1 MSPTDQHKGIIPWF
15 ANNPVAANLLLIL
28 MITLGVINMGSINK
42 EAFPSLSPNRVS
54 ISVSNDSGSAKENE
68 EGIAIPIE
76 QALQGT
82 SGIKNITTSSTA
94 SSTGVSIE
102 MVDGYD
108 IDVLK
113 EDVEDEVNQI
123 TSFPDDADPAVVSK
137 AVREEHSIWIQ
148 LYGDADRRTLQKLT
162 DELESDLLANEDISA
177 TSITGWLDP
186 TMMVEVDK
194 NKLEAYNLTLTD
206 IATAINAESST
217 AKVATLRN
225 EDIYLS
231 ISASE
236 QAYIKSQFLQI
247 PIKTNENGGKLLL
260 SDIANIR
267 DVFDEDEFVLSRFNR
282 QNSLAIQVLTKGT
295 SDISNSV
302 IAAKAVIQDWQ
313 DSGRLPPN
321 VSLDTWYDR
330 SESINQRLELMVENA
345 VTGVF
350 LVFVLLAV
358 FLNITVAFWVAM
370 GLPFIFFGTLFFMG
384 TESIGLTLNMFT
396 TFGFIMALG
405 IVVDDAVVVGE
416 SIYTVRSKEGDT
428 LGSTI
433 KGTMI
438 VAIPTL
444 FGVFTTV
451 AAFWALSNIE
461 GRLGQLYSQFAI
473 VVAICLVLSVIESKV
488 ILPAHLAHIN
498 TRKSTRTNPIA
509 KGWALIQRG
518 ADNGL
523 QWFSD
528 RIYKPSIDI
537 ALNHRY
543 AICIFFFAVFLLV
556 MSMPFTG
563 AIRISF
569 FPQIPG
575 DTVRGSLTMYN
586 DVSYGRTSQ
595 VLLTLEKAAY
605 HADIALRS
613 ETDERPSGPRP
624 NADGEQRDNA
634 NGDARSKA
642 ASDRSA
648 ADRPNRSENSD
659 RPKRPTTKPKGDVAI
674 QNIQVTSSD
683 EQSGNIRIELITD
696 RPYTSAQFAAKWQQ
710 LSGMPEGVKNLRIRS
725 ARETVD
731 ALRVELR
738 GNDSSVLNG
747 AMEELLKN
755 LETLPAVTGVEQN
768 TEPTESRMV
777 LKLTEQ
783 GRLLGLS
790 TSDLASQVSTNFDGQ
805 VVQEYQRD
813 NAEVEVR
820 LGYPNDQ
827 QESPSAVMNTK
838 ISLDD
843 GTRIPL
849 SSVAALFQEE
859 AETTIVRID
868 GKRSLYLSA
877 EVDKDEMSSTE
888 VVEYLE
894 KAVVPQMERQF
905 SGVSVYFSG
914 EAEQRAETQ
923 SSMSEMFLIA
933 LLIIYGLLAIPLKS
947 YSQPLIIMMAIPF
960 GIIGAL
966 LGHWMNDLTLGIFS
980 LNGILALSGVV
991 VNDSLLLVSRFN
1003 DLRHETDHVK
1013 KAISL
1018 ACRSRLR
1025 AVLLTS
1031 FTTFAGLIPIL
1042 WETSRQAQMLIPAA
1056 VSLAYGIMFA
1066 TVITLVLI
1074 PVLLMIKEDIHN
1086 LIAKLKNKPSHNQE
1100 VESSL

>member
-1 MSPTDQHKGIIPWF
+1 MSPIDQHKGIIPWF

-102 MVDGYD
+102 MIDGYD

-113 EDVEDEVNQI
+113 EDVEDEINQI

-162 DELESDLLANEDISA
+162 DELESDLLASEDISA

-194 NKLEAYNLTLTD
+194 NKLEAYGLTLTD

-473 VVAICLVLSVIESKV
+473 VVAICLVLSVIESKI

-518 ADNGL
+518 ADSGL

-543 AICIFFFAVFLLV
+543 AICIFFFAIFLLV

-586 DVSYGRTSQ
+586 DVSYGQTSR
-595 VLLTLEKAAY
+595 VLLTLEEAAY
-605 HADIALRS
+605 KADIALRS
-613 ETDERPSGPRP
+613 DTGERRRPRP
-624 NADGEQRDNA
+624 DAEGSENATKG
-634 NGDARSKA
+634 KA
-642 ASDRSA
+642 EAG
-648 ADRPNRSENSD
+648 DRPAMKKPPE
-659 RPKRPTTKPKGDVAI
+659 PKGDVAI

-696 RPYTSAQFAAKWQQ
+696 RPYTSAQFAAKWQE

-731 ALRVELR
+731 ALRIELR

-747 AMEELLKN
+747 AMEELLKQ

-790 TSDLASQVSTNFDGQ
+790 TSDLASQV
-805 VVQEYQRD
+805 
-813 NAEVEVR
+813 
-820 LGYPNDQ
+820 
-827 QESPSAVMNTK
+827 
-838 ISLDD
+838 
-843 GTRIPL
+843 
-849 SSVAALFQEE
+849 
-859 AETTIVRID
+859 
-868 GKRSLYLSA
+868 
-877 EVDKDEMSSTE
+877 
-888 VVEYLE
+888 
-894 KAVVPQMERQF
+894 
-905 SGVSVYFSG
+905 
-914 EAEQRAETQ
+914 
-923 SSMSEMFLIA
+923 
-933 LLIIYGLLAIPLKS
+933 
-947 YSQPLIIMMAIPF
+947 
-960 GIIGAL
+960 
-966 LGHWMNDLTLGIFS
+966 
-980 LNGILALSGVV
+980 
-991 VNDSLLLVSRFN
+991 
-1003 DLRHETDHVK
+1003 
-1013 KAISL
+1013 
-1018 ACRSRLR
+1018 
-1025 AVLLTS
+1025 
-1031 FTTFAGLIPIL
+1031 
-1042 WETSRQAQMLIPAA
+1042 
-1056 VSLAYGIMFA
+1056 
-1066 TVITLVLI
+1066 
-1074 PVLLMIKEDIHN
+1074 
-1086 LIAKLKNKPSHNQE
+1086 
-1100 VESSL
+1100 

>member
-1 MSPTDQHKGIIPWF
+1 MSPIDQHKGIIPWF

-82 SGIKNITTSSTA
+82 SGIKNITTSSTS

-102 MVDGYD
+102 MIDGYD

-113 EDVEDEVNQI
+113 EDVEDEINQI
-123 TSFPDDADPAVVSK
+123 TSFPDDADPVVVSK

-162 DELESDLLANEDISA
+162 DELESDLLASEDISA

-186 TMMVEVDK
+186 TMMVEVDR
-194 NKLEAYNLTLTD
+194 NKLEAYGLTLTD

-247 PIKTNENGGKLLL
+247 PVRTNENGGKLLL

-350 LVFVLLAV
+350 LVFVLLAI

-438 VAIPTL
+438 VAVPTL

-509 KGWALIQRG
+509 KGWALVQRG

-586 DVSYGRTSQ
+586 DVSYGQTSR
-595 VLLTLEKAAY
+595 VLLTLEEAAY
-605 HADIALRS
+605 KADIALRS
-613 ETDERPSGPRP
+613 DTGERRRPPRP
-624 NADGEQRDNA
+624 DAEGGDNTA
-634 NGDARSKA
+634 KPKA
-642 ASDRSA
+642 EAGN
-648 ADRPNRSENSD
+648 RPAMKKPPE
-659 RPKRPTTKPKGDVAI
+659 PKGDVAI

-683 EQSGNIRIELITD
+683 EQSGNIRIELVTD
-696 RPYTSAQFAAKWQQ
+696 RPYTSAQFAAKWQE

-731 ALRVELR
+731 ALRIELR

-747 AMEELLKN
+747 AMDELLKQ
-755 LETLPAVTGVEQN
+755 LETLPAVTGIEQN
-768 TEPTESRMV
+768 TELTESRMV
-777 LKLTEQ
+777 LRLTEQ

-838 ISLDD
+838 ITLDD

-849 SSVAALFQEE
+849 SSVATLFQEA

-1086 LIAKLKNKPSHNQE
+1086 LIAKIKKNPSDDSDISNQQATT
-1100 VESSL
+1100 L

>member
-1 MSPTDQHKGIIPWF
+1 MSSNDTTKGIIPWF

-28 MITLGVINMGSINK
+28 MITLGILNVGSINK
-42 EAFPSLSPNRVS
+42 EAFPSLSPNSVA
-54 ISVSNDSGSAKENE
+54 ISVVNNSGSAKENE

-94 SSTGVSIE
+94 KSTSVTIE
-102 MVDGYD
+102 MTDGYD
-108 IDVLK
+108 IDTLLY
-113 EDVEDEVNQI
+113 DVKDEVDQI
-123 TSFPDDADPAVVSK
+123 TSFPDDAEPAVVSK

-148 LYGDADRRTLQKLT
+148 LYGQADRRTLQTLT
-162 DELESDLLANEDISA
+162 DELESDLLAHEDISA

-186 TMMVEVDK
+186 MMKIDVDK
-194 NKLEAYNLTLTD
+194 NKLESYGLSLSD

-225 EDIYLS
+225 KDIYLS
-231 ISASE
+231 VSASE
-236 QAYIKSQFLQI
+236 QAYIKAQFSSI
-247 PIKTNENGGKLLL
+247 PIQTNSNGGKLLL
-260 SDIANIR
+260 SDIATIR
-267 DVFDEDEFVLSRFNR
+267 DTFDDDDFVLSRFNR
-282 QNSLAIQVLTKGT
+282 ENSLAIQVLTKGT

-302 IAAKAVIQDWQ
+302 IAAKSVLAEWQ
-313 DSGRLPPN
+313 ESGRLPPN
-321 VSLDTWYDR
+321 VTVGTWYDR

-428 LGSTI
+428 LASTI

-438 VAIPTL
+438 VAVPTL

-498 TRKSTRTNPIA
+498 TRKSVRTNLIA
-509 KGWALIQRG
+509 RGWAAIQHG
-518 ADNGL
+518 ADSGL
-523 QWFSD
+523 NWFSE
-528 RIYKPSIDI
+528 RLYRPAIEA
-537 ALNHRY
+537 ALNYRY
-543 AICIFFFAVFLLV
+543 AILVLFFAIFILV

-563 AIRISF
+563 AIRTSF

-575 DTVRGSLTMYN
+575 DTVRGSLTMQN
-586 DVSYGRTSQ
+586 DVSYGQTNT
-595 VLLTLEKAAY
+595 VLLALEAAAY
-605 HADIALRS
+605 QADIDLRS
-613 ETDERPSGPRP
+613 GSGERSGPPRP
-624 NADGEQRDNA
+624 DGAPKPSA
-634 NGDARSKA
+634 N
-642 ASDRSA
+642 
-648 ADRPNRSENSD
+648 SE
-659 RPKRPTTKPKGDVAI
+659 RKGPPAHREPKGEVAI
-674 QNIQVTSSD
+674 QNIQVTASND
-683 EQSGNIRIELITD
+683 QSGNIRIELITD
-696 RPYTSAQFAAKWQQ
+696 RPYTAAEFASKWQQ
-710 LSGMPEGVKNLRIRS
+710 LSGTPEGVKNLRIRS

-731 ALRVELR
+731 ALKIELR
-738 GNDSSVLNG
+738 GNDSSVLEG
-747 AMEELLKN
+747 AMSELLKQ
-755 LETLPAVTGVEQN
+755 LETLPAVTGIEQN
-768 TEPTESRMV
+768 DTPTESRLV
-777 LKLTEQ
+777 LRVSDQ

-790 TSDLASQVSTNFDGQ
+790 TSDLATQISNNFDGDE
-805 VVQEYQRD
+805 VQSYQRD
-813 NAEVEVR
+813 NNEVEVR
-820 LGYPNDQ
+820 LGYPIDQ
-827 QESPSAVMNTK
+827 QESPAAVMNTK
-838 ISLDD
+838 IILED

-849 SSVAALFQEE
+849 SAVATLAQEN

-868 GKRSLYLSA
+868 GKRSLYMSS
-877 EVDKDEMSSTE
+877 EVDKDVMSSTE
-888 VVEYLE
+888 IVAYLE
-894 KAVVPQMERQF
+894 KAVVPNLTRQF

-947 YSQPLIIMMAIPF
+947 YIQPVIIMMAIPF

-966 LGHWMNDLTLGIFS
+966 LGHWMNELTLGIFS

-1003 DLRHETDHVK
+1003 DLRKRSEGVRD
-1013 KAISL
+1013 AISH

-1074 PVLLMIKEDIHN
+1074 PVLLMIKEDAEQ
-1086 LIAKLKNKPSHNQE
+1086 LLKRFQQPKVATE
-1100 VESSL
+1100 RV

>member
-1 MSPTDQHKGIIPWF
+1 MSPIDNQYKGIIPWF

-28 MITLGVINMGSINK
+28 IITLGVMNMGSINK
-42 EAFPSLSPNRVS
+42 EAFPSLSPNRVA

-94 SSTGVSIE
+94 KSTSVSIE
-102 MVDGYD
+102 MLDGYD
-108 IDVLK
+108 IDTLK
-113 EDVEDEVNQI
+113 DDVEDEINQI

-148 LYGDADRRTLQKLT
+148 LSGQADRRTLQKLT
-162 DELESDLLANEDISA
+162 LELESDLLASEDISA
-177 TSITGWLDP
+177 TSIEGWLDP

-194 NKLEAYNLTLTD
+194 NKLESYGLTLTD

-225 EDIYLS
+225 ENIYLS

-247 PIKTNENGGKLLL
+247 PIQTNTNGGKLLL
-260 SDIANIR
+260 SDIAKIR

-282 QNSLAIQVLTKGT
+282 QNSIAIQVLTKGS

-321 VSLDTWYDR
+321 VTLGTWYDR
-330 SESINQRLELMVENA
+330 SESINQRLELMIENA
-345 VTGVF
+345 ITGVL
-350 LVFVLLAV
+350 LVFILLAI

-384 TESIGLTLNMFT
+384 TENVGLTLNMFT

-416 SIYTVRSKEGDT
+416 SVYTVRSKEGDT

-473 VVAICLVLSVIESKV
+473 VVAICLILSVIESKI

-498 TRKSTRTNPIA
+498 TQKSTSTNPIA
-509 KGWALIQRG
+509 KVWAMIQRG

-528 RIYKPSIDI
+528 RIYKPSIDV

-543 AICIFFFAVFLLV
+543 AVCLFFIAVFLLV

-575 DTVRGSLTMYN
+575 DTVRGSLTMNN
-586 DVSYGRTSQ
+586 DVSYGQTSR
-595 VLLTLEKAAY
+595 VLLTLENAAY
-605 HADIALRS
+605 QADIALRS
-613 ETDERPSGPRP
+613 DTGERRLSSK
-624 NADGEQRDNA
+624 RD
-634 NGDARSKA
+634 
-642 ASDRSA
+642 
-648 ADRPNRSENSD
+648 ENSSAK
-659 RPKRPTTKPKGDVAI
+659 PPAELTSTKKAPQPKGEIAI
-674 QNIQVTSSD
+674 KNLQVTSSD
-683 EQSGNIRIELITD
+683 DQSGNIRIELITD
-696 RPYTSAQFAAKWQQ
+696 RPYTSAQFATKWQQ

-725 ARETVD
+725 ARESVD
-731 ALRVELR
+731 ALRIELR
-738 GNDSSVLNG
+738 GNDASVLNG
-747 AMEELLKN
+747 AMLELLKQ
-755 LETLPAVTGVEQN
+755 LETLPAVTGIEQN
-768 TEPTESRMV
+768 TDPTESRLI
-777 LKLTEQ
+777 LKLNEQ

-820 LGYPNDQ
+820 LGFPNDQ

-838 ISLDD
+838 ISLED

-849 SSVAALFQEE
+849 SSVATLSQEE

-868 GKRSLYLSA
+868 AKRSLYLSA

-888 VVEYLE
+888 IVEYLE
-894 KAVVPQMERQF
+894 KAVVPQMKRQF
-905 SGVSVYFSG
+905 SGVSVFFSG

-933 LLIIYGLLAIPLKS
+933 LLVIYGLLAIPLKS

-966 LGHWMNDLTLGIFS
+966 LGHWMNNLTLGIFS

-1003 DLRHETDHVK
+1003 DLRHETSHVK
-1013 KAISL
+1013 KAISI

-1056 VSLAYGIMFA
+1056 VSLAYGILFA
-1066 TVITLVLI
+1066 TVITLILI
-1074 PVLLMIKEDIHN
+1074 PILLMIKEDIHE
-1086 LIAKLKNKPSHNQE
+1086 LIARLKKQSPLVSELSKDSH
-1100 VESSL
+1100 

>member
-1 MSPTDQHKGIIPWF
+1 MSPIDNQYKGIIPWF

-28 MITLGVINMGSINK
+28 MITLGVMNMGSINK
-42 EAFPSLSPNRVS
+42 EAFPSLSPNRVAIS
-54 ISVSNDSGSAKENE
+54 ISNDSGSAKENE

-94 SSTGVSIE
+94 SSTQVSIE
-102 MVDGYD
+102 MLDGYN
-108 IDVLK
+108 IDTLMD
-113 EDVEDEVNQI
+113 DVKDDVDQI
-123 TSFPDDADPAVVSK
+123 TSFPDNADPAVVSK
-137 AVREEHSIWIQ
+137 ATREEHSIWIQ
-148 LYGDADRRTLQKLT
+148 LYGQADRRTLQKLT
-162 DELESDLLANEDISA
+162 DELESDLLASEDISA
-177 TSITGWLDP
+177 TSISGWLDP
-186 TMMVEVDK
+186 TMMVEIDK
-194 NKLEAYNLTLTD
+194 NKLESYELTLTD

-225 EDIYLS
+225 EDIYLT

-247 PIKTNENGGKLLL
+247 PIKTTANGGKLLL
-260 SDIANIR
+260 SDIATIR

-282 QNSLAIQVLTKGT
+282 QNSLAIQVLTTGS

-302 IAAKAVIQDWQ
+302 VAAKAVIQDWQ
-313 DSGRLPPN
+313 DSGRMPPN
-321 VSLDTWYDR
+321 VTLGTWYDR
-330 SESINQRLELMVENA
+330 SESINQRLELMIENA
-345 VTGVF
+345 ITGVL
-350 LVFVLLAV
+350 LVFILLAI

-384 TESIGLTLNMFT
+384 TENVGLTLNMFT

-416 SIYTVRSKEGDT
+416 SVYTVRSKEGDT

-473 VVAICLVLSVIESKV
+473 VVAICLILSVIESKI

-498 TRKSTRTNPIA
+498 TRKSTNTNPIA
-509 KGWALIQRG
+509 KVWAMIQRG

-528 RIYKPSIDI
+528 RIYKPSIDV

-543 AICIFFFAVFLLV
+543 AVCLFFIAVFLLV

-575 DTVRGSLTMYN
+575 DTVRGSLTMNN
-586 DVSYGRTSQ
+586 DVSYGQTSR
-595 VLLTLEKAAY
+595 VLLTLEDAAY
-605 HADIALRS
+605 QADIALRS
-613 ETDERPSGPRP
+613 DTAEHR
-624 NADGEQRDNA
+624 
-634 NGDARSKA
+634 RSK
-642 ASDRSA
+642 SNSDEPSPEKTIEDRSTVKKA
-648 ADRPNRSENSD
+648 PQ
-659 RPKRPTTKPKGDVAI
+659 PKGEIAI
-674 QNIQVTSSD
+674 KNLQVTAKD
-683 EQSGNIRIELITD
+683 DQSGNIRIELITD
-696 RPYTSAQFAAKWQQ
+696 RPYTSAQFATKWQQ

-725 ARETVD
+725 ARESVD
-731 ALRVELR
+731 ALRIELR
-738 GNDSSVLNG
+738 GNDASVLNG
-747 AMEELLKN
+747 AMLELLKQ
-755 LETLPAVTGVEQN
+755 LETLPAVTGIEQN
-768 TEPTESRMV
+768 TDPTESRLV
-777 LKLTEQ
+777 LKLNEQ

-838 ISLDD
+838 ISLED

-849 SSVAALFQEE
+849 SSVATLSQEE

-894 KAVVPQMERQF
+894 KAVVPQIKRQF
-905 SGVSVYFSG
+905 SGVSVHFSG

-947 YSQPLIIMMAIPF
+947 YSQPIIIMMAIPF

-966 LGHWMNDLTLGIFS
+966 LGHWMNNLTLGILS

-1003 DLRHETDHVK
+1003 DLRHETSHVK
-1013 KAISL
+1013 KAISI

-1056 VSLAYGIMFA
+1056 VSLAYGILFA
-1066 TVITLVLI
+1066 TVITLILV
-1074 PVLLMIKEDIHN
+1074 PVLLMIKEDIHE
-1086 LIAKLKNKPSHNQE
+1086 LVARLKKPTSTASEPLQGSN
-1100 VESSL
+1100 

>member
-1 MSPTDQHKGIIPWF
+1 M
-15 ANNPVAANLLLIL
+15 LIL

-102 MVDGYD
+102 MIDGYD

-113 EDVEDEVNQI
+113 EDVEDEINQI

-162 DELESDLLANEDISA
+162 DELESDLLASEDISA

-194 NKLEAYNLTLTD
+194 NKLEAYGLTLTD

-416 SIYTVRSKEGDT
+416 SIYTVRFKEGDT

-473 VVAICLVLSVIESKV
+473 VVAICLVLSVIESKI

-518 ADNGL
+518 ADSGL

-543 AICIFFFAVFLLV
+543 AICIFFFAIFLLV

-586 DVSYGRTSQ
+586 DVSYGQTSR
-595 VLLTLEKAAY
+595 VLLTLEEAAY
-605 HADIALRS
+605 KADIALRS
-613 ETDERPSGPRP
+613 DTGERRRPRP
-624 NADGEQRDNA
+624 DAEGSENATKGKTEA
-634 NGDARSKA
+634 G
-642 ASDRSA
+642 
-648 ADRPNRSENSD
+648 DRPAMKKPPE
-659 RPKRPTTKPKGDVAI
+659 PKGDVAI

-696 RPYTSAQFAAKWQQ
+696 RPYTSAQFAAKWQE

-731 ALRVELR
+731 ALRIELR

-747 AMEELLKN
+747 AMEELLKQ

-820 LGYPNDQ
+820 LGYPKDQ

-966 LGHWMNDLTLGIFS
+966 LGHWMNNLTLGIFS

-1086 LIAKLKNKPSHNQE
+1086 LIAKIKERL
-1100 VESSL
+1100 

>member
-1 MSPTDQHKGIIPWF
+1 MSLRDSSMKGIIPWF

-28 MITLGVINMGSINK
+28 MITLGIINVGSINK

-54 ISVSNDSGSAKENE
+54 ISVVNDSGSAKENE

-94 SSTGVSIE
+94 KSTSVSIE
-102 MVDGYD
+102 MIDGYD
-108 IDVLK
+108 IDTLLY
-113 EDVEDEVNQI
+113 DVKDEVEQI
-123 TSFPDDADPAVVSK
+123 NDFPDDAESAVVSK
-137 AVREEHSIWIQ
+137 SVREEHSIWIQ
-148 LYGDADRRTLQKLT
+148 LYGEADRRTLQTLT
-162 DELESDLLANEDISA
+162 DELESDLLAHEDISA

-186 TMMVEVDK
+186 MMKIEVDK
-194 NKLEAYNLTLTD
+194 NKLKAYGLSLTD
-206 IATAINAESST
+206 LATAINAESST

-225 EDIYLS
+225 KDLYLS

-236 QAYIKSQFLQI
+236 QAYIKSQFSQI
-247 PIKTNENGGKLLL
+247 PIQTNSKGGKIIL
-260 SDIANIR
+260 SDVAVIR
-267 DVFDEDEFVLSRFNR
+267 DTFDDDDFVLSRFNR
-282 QNSLAIQVLTKGT
+282 ENSLAIQVLTKGT

-302 IAAKAVIQDWQ
+302 IAAKSVLAEWQ
-313 DSGRLPPN
+313 ESGRLPPN
-321 VSLDTWYDR
+321 VTVGTWYDR

-345 VTGVF
+345 ATGVF

-384 TESIGLTLNMFT
+384 TESVGLTLNLFT

-428 LGSTI
+428 LASTV
-433 KGTMI
+433 KGTMV
-438 VAIPTL
+438 VAVPTL

-473 VVAICLVLSVIESKV
+473 VVAICLILSIVESKL
-488 ILPAHLAHIN
+488 ILPAHLAHVS
-498 TRKSTRTNPIA
+498 TRKSVRTNPIA
-509 KGWALIQRG
+509 RGWGAIQRG
-518 ADNGL
+518 ADRGLNG
-523 QWFSD
+523 FSE
-528 RIYKPSIDI
+528 RLYRPTIEA
-537 ALNHRY
+537 ALNYRY
-543 AICIFFFAVFLLV
+543 AILVFFMAIFILV

-563 AIRISF
+563 AIRVSF

-575 DTVRGSLTMYN
+575 DTVRGSVTMYN
-586 DVSYGRTSQ
+586 DVSYGQTHT
-595 VLLTLEKAAY
+595 VLLALEEAAY
-605 HADIALRS
+605 QADIALRS
-613 ETDERPSGPRP
+613 EDPTDAERRRPAKPDRATDQPERPRKPRP
-624 NADGEQRDNA
+624 KAEPIGE
-634 NGDARSKA
+634 
-642 ASDRSA
+642 
-648 ADRPNRSENSD
+648 
-659 RPKRPTTKPKGDVAI
+659 VAI
-674 QNIQVTSSD
+674 QNIQVTANND
-683 EQSGNIRIELITD
+683 QSGNIRIELVTD
-696 RPYTSAQFAAKWQQ
+696 RPYTSAQFASKWQQ
-710 LSGMPEGVKNLRIRS
+710 IAGTPEGVKNLRIRS

-731 ALRVELR
+731 ALKIELR
-738 GNDSSVLNG
+738 GNDTSVLEG
-747 AMEELLKN
+747 AMDALLLQ
-755 LETLPAVTGVEQN
+755 LETLPAVTGIELN
-768 TEPTESRMV
+768 DTPTESRLV
-777 LKLTEQ
+777 LKVSDQ

-790 TSDLASQVSTNFDGQ
+790 TRDLASQISNNFDGDD
-805 VVQEYQRD
+805 VQSYQRD
-813 NAEVEVR
+813 NNEVEVR
-820 LGYPNDQ
+820 LGYPVDQ
-827 QESPSAVMNTK
+827 QESPSAVMSTK
-838 ISLDD
+838 IILED

-849 SSVAALFQEE
+849 SAVATLTQQD

-868 GKRSLYLSA
+868 GKRSLYMSS
-877 EVDKDEMSSTE
+877 EVDKDVMSSTE
-888 VVEYLE
+888 IVAYLE
-894 KAVVPQMERQF
+894 KAVVPNLTRQF

-933 LLIIYGLLAIPLKS
+933 MLIIYALLAIPLKS
-947 YSQPLIIMMAIPF
+947 YIQPFIIMMAIPF

-1003 DLRHETDHVK
+1003 DLRKRSEGVRE
-1013 KAISL
+1013 AISH

-1066 TVITLVLI
+1066 TVITLILI
-1074 PVLLMIKEDIHN
+1074 PVLLMIKEDIEQ
-1086 LIAKLKNKPSHNQE
+1086 LFKRLKQPKTATQE
-1100 VESSL
+1100 A

>member
-1 MSPTDQHKGIIPWF
+1 MSPTDNQHKGIIPWF

-28 MITLGVINMGSINK
+28 MITLGVMNMGSINK
-42 EAFPSLSPNRVS
+42 EAFPSLSPNRVA

-94 SSTGVSIE
+94 SATSVSIE
-102 MVDGYD
+102 MTDGYD
-108 IDVLK
+108 IDTLMD
-113 EDVEDEVNQI
+113 DVKDEIDQI

-137 AVREEHSIWIQ
+137 ATREEHSIWIQ
-148 LYGDADRRTLQKLT
+148 LYGQADRRTLQKLT
-162 DELESDLLANEDISA
+162 DELESDLLAKEDISA
-177 TSITGWLDP
+177 TSISGWLDP

-194 NKLEAYNLTLTD
+194 SKLESYGLTLSD

-225 EDIYLS
+225 EDIYLT

-236 QAYIKSQFLQI
+236 QAYVKSQFLQI
-247 PIKTNENGGKLLL
+247 PIQTTTNGGKLLL
-260 SDIANIR
+260 SDIATIR

-282 QNSLAIQVLTKGT
+282 QNSLAIQVLTTGN

-302 IAAKAVIQDWQ
+302 VAAKAVIQDWQ

-321 VSLDTWYDR
+321 VTLGTWYDR
-330 SESINQRLELMVENA
+330 SESINQRLELMVKNA
-345 VTGVF
+345 ITGVF
-350 LVFVLLAV
+350 LVFVLLAI

-384 TESIGLTLNMFT
+384 TDSVGLTLNMFT

-428 LGSTI
+428 LGSTV

-473 VVAICLVLSVIESKV
+473 VVAICLILSVIESKI

-498 TRKSTRTNPIA
+498 TRKSTSTNPIA
-509 KGWALIQRG
+509 RLWAMIQRG

-528 RIYKPSIDI
+528 RIYKPSIKI

-543 AICIFFFAVFLLV
+543 AICLFFVAIFLLV

-575 DTVRGSLTMYN
+575 DTVRGSLTMNN
-586 DVSYGRTSQ
+586 DVSYGQTNR
-595 VLLTLEKAAY
+595 VLLTLEEAAY
-605 HADIALRS
+605 QADIALRS
-613 ETDERPSGPRP
+613 DSG
-624 NADGEQRDNA
+624 
-634 NGDARSKA
+634 
-642 ASDRSA
+642 ASDRRRPPQTDDAESA
-648 ADRPNRSENSD
+648 PNANRI
-659 RPKRPTTKPKGDVAI
+659 KPTEQTTNKNDAKKASQPKGEVAI
-674 QNIQVTSSD
+674 QNIQVTASD
-683 EQSGNIRIELITD
+683 DQSGNIRIELITD
-696 RPYTSAQFAAKWQQ
+696 RPYTSAQFATKWQQ

-725 ARETVD
+725 ARESVD
-731 ALRVELR
+731 ALRIELR
-738 GNDSSVLNG
+738 GNDASVLNG
-747 AMEELLKN
+747 AMIELLKQ
-755 LETLPAVTGVEQN
+755 LETLPAVTGIEQN
-768 TEPTESRMV
+768 TDPTESRLI
-777 LKLTEQ
+777 LKLNEQ

-790 TSDLASQVSTNFDGQ
+790 TSDLASQVSVNFDGQ
-805 VVQEYQRD
+805 VVQKYQRD

-838 ISLDD
+838 VTLED

-849 SSVAALFQEE
+849 SSVATLSQEE

-894 KAVVPQMERQF
+894 KAVVPQMKRQF
-905 SGVSVYFSG
+905 SGVSVFFSG

-933 LLIIYGLLAIPLKS
+933 LLVIYGLLAIPLKS
-947 YSQPLIIMMAIPF
+947 YSQPIIIMMAIPF

-1003 DLRHETDHVK
+1003 DLRNETMHVK

-1066 TVITLVLI
+1066 TVITLILI
-1074 PVLLMIKEDIHN
+1074 PVLLMIKEDIHA
-1086 LIAKLKNKPSHNQE
+1086 LIQRVKTKPKDPAE
-1100 VESSL
+1100 ITLDLT

>member
-1 MSPTDQHKGIIPWF
+1 MSPIDQHKGIIPWF

-42 EAFPSLSPNRVS
+42 EAFPSLSPNKVS

-94 SSTGVSIE
+94 SSTSVSIE
-102 MVDGYD
+102 MLDGYD
-108 IDVLK
+108 IDTLK
-113 EDVEDEVNQI
+113 DDVEDEINQI
-123 TSFPDDADPAVVSK
+123 TSFPDDADPAVISK

-148 LYGDADRRTLQKLT
+148 LSGQADRRTLQKLI
-162 DELESDLLANEDISA
+162 DELESDLLVNEDISA

-194 NKLEAYNLTLTD
+194 NKLESYGLTLTD

-217 AKVATLRN
+217 AQVATLRN
-225 EDIYLS
+225 ENIYLS

-247 PIKTNENGGKLLL
+247 PIQTNAYGGKLLL

-267 DVFDEDEFVLSRFNR
+267 DTFDEDEFVLSRFNR
-282 QNSLAIQVLTKGT
+282 QNSLAIQVLTKGS

-302 IAAKAVIQDWQ
+302 IAAKSVIQDWQ

-321 VSLDTWYDR
+321 VTLSTWYDR
-330 SESINQRLELMVENA
+330 SESINERLELMVENA

-350 LVFVLLAV
+350 FVFVLLAI

-384 TESIGLTLNMFT
+384 TDSVGLTLNMFT

-416 SIYTVRSKEGDT
+416 SVYTVRSKEGDT
-428 LGSTI
+428 IGSTI

-473 VVAICLVLSVIESKV
+473 VVAICLILSVIESKI

-498 TRKSTRTNPIA
+498 TQKSTSSNPIA
-509 KGWALIQRG
+509 KGWSLIQRG

-528 RIYKPSIDI
+528 RIYKPSIDV

-543 AICIFFFAVFLLV
+543 AVCLFFIAIFLLV

-575 DTVRGSLTMYN
+575 DTVRGSLTMNN
-586 DVSYGRTSQ
+586 DVSYGQTSH
-595 VLLTLEKAAY
+595 VLLTLEAAAY
-605 HADIALRS
+605 QADIALRS
-613 ETDERPSGPRP
+613 DTGERRSPSNKP
-624 NADGEQRDNA
+624 N
-634 NGDARSKA
+634 
-642 ASDRSA
+642 SD
-648 ADRPNRSENSD
+648 ENSSAK
-659 RPKRPTTKPKGDVAI
+659 PPTKPIPMKKMSPPKGDVAI
-674 QNIQVTSSD
+674 KNLQVTSSD
-683 EQSGNIRIELITD
+683 DQSGNIRIELITD
-696 RPYTSAQFAAKWQQ
+696 RPYTSAQFATKWQQ

-725 ARETVD
+725 ARESVD
-731 ALRVELR
+731 ALRIELR
-738 GNDSSVLNG
+738 GNDASVLNG
-747 AMEELLKN
+747 AMLELLKQ
-755 LETLPAVTGVEQN
+755 LETLPAVTGIEQN
-768 TEPTESRMV
+768 TDPTESRLV
-777 LKLTEQ
+777 LKLNEQ

-827 QESPSAVMNTK
+827 QESPAAVMNTK
-838 ISLDD
+838 VSLAD

-849 SSVAALFQEE
+849 SSVATLSQEE

-894 KAVVPQMERQF
+894 KAVVPQMKRQF

-933 LLIIYGLLAIPLKS
+933 LLVIYGLLAIPLKS

-966 LGHWMNDLTLGIFS
+966 LGHWMNNLTLGIFS

-1003 DLRHETDHVK
+1003 DLRHETSHVR
-1013 KAISL
+1013 KAISI

-1066 TVITLVLI
+1066 TVITLILI
-1074 PVLLMIKEDIHN
+1074 PVLLMIKEDIHE
-1086 LIAKLKNKPSHNQE
+1086 LIARLKKQTPLVSEPSADNN
-1100 VESSL
+1100 

>member
-1 MSPTDQHKGIIPWF
+1 MSPIDNQYKGIIPWF

-28 MITLGVINMGSINK
+28 IITLGVMNMGSINK
-42 EAFPSLSPNRVS
+42 EAFPSLSPNRVA

-94 SSTGVSIE
+94 KSTSVSIE
-102 MVDGYD
+102 MLDGYD
-108 IDVLK
+108 IDTLK
-113 EDVEDEVNQI
+113 DDVEDEINQI

-148 LYGDADRRTLQKLT
+148 LSGQADRRTLQKLT
-162 DELESDLLANEDISA
+162 LELESDLLASEDISA
-177 TSITGWLDP
+177 TSIEGWLDP

-194 NKLEAYNLTLTD
+194 NKLESYDLTLTD

-225 EDIYLS
+225 ENIYLS

-247 PIKTNENGGKLLL
+247 PIQTNTNGGKLLL
-260 SDIANIR
+260 SDIAKIR

-282 QNSLAIQVLTKGT
+282 QNSIAIQVLTKGS

-321 VSLDTWYDR
+321 VTLGTWYDR
-330 SESINQRLELMVENA
+330 SESINQRLELMIENA
-345 VTGVF
+345 ITGVL
-350 LVFVLLAV
+350 LVFILLAI

-384 TESIGLTLNMFT
+384 TENVGLTLNMFT

-416 SIYTVRSKEGDT
+416 SVYTVRSQEGDT

-473 VVAICLVLSVIESKV
+473 VVAICLILSVIESKI

-498 TRKSTRTNPIA
+498 TQKSTSTNPIA
-509 KGWALIQRG
+509 KVWAMIQRG

-528 RIYKPSIDI
+528 RIYKPSIDV

-543 AICIFFFAVFLLV
+543 AVCLFFIAVFLLV

-575 DTVRGSLTMYN
+575 DTVRGSLTMNN
-586 DVSYGRTSQ
+586 DVSYGQTSR
-595 VLLTLEKAAY
+595 VLLTLENAAY
-605 HADIALRS
+605 QADIALRS
-613 ETDERPSGPRP
+613 DTGERRLSSK
-624 NADGEQRDNA
+624 RD
-634 NGDARSKA
+634 
-642 ASDRSA
+642 
-648 ADRPNRSENSD
+648 ENSSAK
-659 RPKRPTTKPKGDVAI
+659 PPAEPTSTKKAPQPKGEIAI
-674 QNIQVTSSD
+674 KNLQVTSSD
-683 EQSGNIRIELITD
+683 DQSGNIRIELITD
-696 RPYTSAQFAAKWQQ
+696 RPYTSAQFATKWQQ

-725 ARETVD
+725 ARESVD
-731 ALRVELR
+731 ALRIELR
-738 GNDSSVLNG
+738 GNDASVLNG
-747 AMEELLKN
+747 AMLELLKQ
-755 LETLPAVTGVEQN
+755 LETLPAVTGIEQN
-768 TEPTESRMV
+768 TDPTESRLI
-777 LKLTEQ
+777 LKLNEQ

-790 TSDLASQVSTNFDGQ
+790 TNDLASQVSTNFDGQ

-820 LGYPNDQ
+820 LGFPNDQ

-838 ISLDD
+838 ISLED

-849 SSVAALFQEE
+849 SSVATLSQEE

-868 GKRSLYLSA
+868 AKRSLYLSA

-888 VVEYLE
+888 IVEYLE
-894 KAVVPQMERQF
+894 KAVVPQMKRQF
-905 SGVSVYFSG
+905 SGVSVFFSG

-933 LLIIYGLLAIPLKS
+933 LLVIYGLLAIPLKS

-966 LGHWMNDLTLGIFS
+966 LGHWMNNLTLGIFS

-1003 DLRHETDHVK
+1003 DLRHETSHVK
-1013 KAISL
+1013 KAISI

-1056 VSLAYGIMFA
+1056 VSLAYGILFA
-1066 TVITLVLI
+1066 TVITLILI
-1074 PVLLMIKEDIHN
+1074 PILLMIKEDIHE
-1086 LIAKLKNKPSHNQE
+1086 LIARLKKQSPLVSELSKDSH
-1100 VESSL
+1100 

>member
-1 MSPTDQHKGIIPWF
+1 MSPIDNQYKGIIPWF

-28 MITLGVINMGSINK
+28 IITLGVMNMGSINK
-42 EAFPSLSPNRVS
+42 EAFPSLSPNRVA

-94 SSTGVSIE
+94 KSTSVSIE
-102 MVDGYD
+102 MLDGYD
-108 IDVLK
+108 IDTLK
-113 EDVEDEVNQI
+113 DDVEDEINQI

-148 LYGDADRRTLQKLT
+148 LSGQADRRTLQKLT
-162 DELESDLLANEDISA
+162 LELESDLLASEDISA
-177 TSITGWLDP
+177 TSIEGWLDP

-194 NKLEAYNLTLTD
+194 NKLESYGLTLTD

-225 EDIYLS
+225 ENIYLS

-247 PIKTNENGGKLLL
+247 PIQTNTNGGKLLL
-260 SDIANIR
+260 SDIAKIR

-282 QNSLAIQVLTKGT
+282 QNSIAIQVLTKGS

-321 VSLDTWYDR
+321 VTLGTWYDR
-330 SESINQRLELMVENA
+330 SESINQRLELMIENA
-345 VTGVF
+345 ITGVL
-350 LVFVLLAV
+350 LVFILLAI

-384 TESIGLTLNMFT
+384 TENVGLTLNMFT

-416 SIYTVRSKEGDT
+416 SVYTVRSKEGDT

-473 VVAICLVLSVIESKV
+473 VVAICLILSVIESKI

-498 TRKSTRTNPIA
+498 TQKSTSTNPIA
-509 KGWALIQRG
+509 KVWAMIQRG

-528 RIYKPSIDI
+528 RIYKPSIDV

-543 AICIFFFAVFLLV
+543 AVCLFFIAVFLLV

-575 DTVRGSLTMYN
+575 DTVRGSLTMNN
-586 DVSYGRTSQ
+586 DVSYGQTSR
-595 VLLTLEKAAY
+595 VLLTLENAAY
-605 HADIALRS
+605 QADIALRS
-613 ETDERPSGPRP
+613 DTGERRLSSK
-624 NADGEQRDNA
+624 RD
-634 NGDARSKA
+634 
-642 ASDRSA
+642 
-648 ADRPNRSENSD
+648 ENSSAK
-659 RPKRPTTKPKGDVAI
+659 PPAEPTSTKKAPQPKGEIAI
-674 QNIQVTSSD
+674 KNLQVTSSD
-683 EQSGNIRIELITD
+683 DQSGNIRIELITD
-696 RPYTSAQFAAKWQQ
+696 RPYTSAQFATKWQQ

-725 ARETVD
+725 ARESVD
-731 ALRVELR
+731 ALRIELR
-738 GNDSSVLNG
+738 GNDASVLNG
-747 AMEELLKN
+747 AMLELLKQ
-755 LETLPAVTGVEQN
+755 LETLPAVTGIEQN
-768 TEPTESRMV
+768 TDPTESRLI
-777 LKLTEQ
+777 LKLNEQ

-838 ISLDD
+838 ISLED

-849 SSVAALFQEE
+849 SSVATLSQEE

-868 GKRSLYLSA
+868 AKRSLYLSA

-888 VVEYLE
+888 IVEYLE
-894 KAVVPQMERQF
+894 KAVVPQMKRQF
-905 SGVSVYFSG
+905 SGVSVFFSG

-933 LLIIYGLLAIPLKS
+933 LLVIYGLLAIPLKS

-966 LGHWMNDLTLGIFS
+966 LGHWMNNLTLGIFS

-1003 DLRHETDHVK
+1003 DLRHETSHVK
-1013 KAISL
+1013 KAISI

-1056 VSLAYGIMFA
+1056 VSLAYGILFA
-1066 TVITLVLI
+1066 TVITLILI
-1074 PVLLMIKEDIHN
+1074 PVLLMIKEDIH
-1086 LIAKLKNKPSHNQE
+1086 LFIDRIKNTTSE
-1100 VESSL
+1100 VLEPISENK

>member
-1 MSPTDQHKGIIPWF
+1 MSPIDQHKGIIPWF

-42 EAFPSLSPNRVS
+42 EAFPSLSPNRVA

-94 SSTGVSIE
+94 SSTSVSIE
-102 MVDGYD
+102 MIDGYD
-108 IDVLK
+108 IDTLK
-113 EDVEDEVNQI
+113 DDVEDEVNQI

-186 TMMVEVDK
+186 TMMIEVDK
-194 NKLEAYNLTLTD
+194 NKLESYGLTLTD

-217 AKVATLRN
+217 AQVATLRN

-231 ISASE
+231 VSASE
-236 QAYIKSQFLQI
+236 QAYVKSQFLQI
-247 PIKTNENGGKLLL
+247 PVQTNTNGGKLLL

-267 DVFDEDEFVLSRFNR
+267 DVFEEDEFSLSRFNR

-295 SDISNSV
+295 SDISDSV
-302 IAAKAVIQDWQ
+302 IAAKSVIQEWQ
-313 DSGRLPPN
+313 DSGKLPPN
-321 VSLDTWYDR
+321 VTLGTWYDR
-330 SESINQRLELMVENA
+330 SESINERLNLMVENA
-345 VTGVF
+345 VTGIF

-384 TESIGLTLNMFT
+384 TESVGLTLNMFT

-416 SIYTVRSKEGDT
+416 SVYTVRSKEGDT

-461 GRLGQLYSQFAI
+461 GRLGQLYSQFAM
-473 VVAICLVLSVIESKV
+473 VVAICLVLSVIESKI

-509 KGWALIQRG
+509 KGWAWIQRG

-528 RIYKPSIDI
+528 YIYKPSIDV

-543 AICIFFFAVFLLV
+543 AICIFFFAIFLLV

-575 DTVRGSLTMYN
+575 DTVRGSLTMNN
-586 DVSYGRTSQ
+586 DVSYGQTSR
-595 VLLTLEKAAY
+595 VLLTLEEAAY
-605 HADIALRS
+605 KADIALRS
-613 ETDERPSGPRP
+613 DTGERRRPPKQNTDENVSAKPSSNTPVKTIKP
-624 NADGEQRDNA
+624 Q
-634 NGDARSKA
+634 
-642 ASDRSA
+642 
-648 ADRPNRSENSD
+648 
-659 RPKRPTTKPKGDVAI
+659 PKGDVAI

-683 EQSGNIRIELITD
+683 DQSGNIRIELITD
-696 RPYTSAQFAAKWQQ
+696 RPYTSAEFATKWQQ

-725 ARETVD
+725 ARESVD
-731 ALRVELR
+731 ALRIELR

-747 AMEELLKN
+747 AMLELLKQ
-755 LETLPAVTGVEQN
+755 LETLPAVTGIEQN
-768 TEPTESRMV
+768 TDPTESRMV
-777 LKLTEQ
+777 LKLNDQ
-783 GRLLGLS
+783 GRFLGLS
-790 TSDLASQVSTNFDGQ
+790 TSDLASQVSKNFDGQ

-827 QESPSAVMNTK
+827 QESPSEVMNTK

-849 SSVAALFQEE
+849 SSVATLSQEE

-947 YSQPLIIMMAIPF
+947 YAQPLIIMMAIPF

-1003 DLRHETDHVK
+1003 DLRHETSHVK

-1074 PVLLMIKEDIHN
+1074 PVLLMISEDARNLLDRLKSKKEDHDLSN
-1086 LIAKLKNKPSHNQE
+1086 LKLD
-1100 VESSL
+1100 

>member
-1 MSPTDQHKGIIPWF
+1 MSPIDNQYKGIIPWF

-28 MITLGVINMGSINK
+28 IITLGVMNMGSINK
-42 EAFPSLSPNRVS
+42 EAFPSLSPNRVA

-94 SSTGVSIE
+94 KSTSVSIE
-102 MVDGYD
+102 MLDGYD
-108 IDVLK
+108 IDTLK
-113 EDVEDEVNQI
+113 DDVEDEINQI

-148 LYGDADRRTLQKLT
+148 LSGQADRRTLQKLT
-162 DELESDLLANEDISA
+162 LELESDLLASEDISA
-177 TSITGWLDP
+177 TSIEGWLDP

-194 NKLEAYNLTLTD
+194 NKLESYDLTLTD

-225 EDIYLS
+225 ENIYLS

-247 PIKTNENGGKLLL
+247 PIQTNTNGGKLLL
-260 SDIANIR
+260 SDIAKIR

-282 QNSLAIQVLTKGT
+282 QNSIAIQVLTKGS

-321 VSLDTWYDR
+321 VTLGTWYDR
-330 SESINQRLELMVENA
+330 SESINQRLELMIENA
-345 VTGVF
+345 ITGVL
-350 LVFVLLAV
+350 LVFILLAI

-384 TESIGLTLNMFT
+384 TENVGLTLNMFT

-416 SIYTVRSKEGDT
+416 SVYTVRSQEGDT

-473 VVAICLVLSVIESKV
+473 VVAICLILSVIESKI

-498 TRKSTRTNPIA
+498 TQKSTSTNPIA
-509 KGWALIQRG
+509 KVWAMIQRG

-528 RIYKPSIDI
+528 RIYKPSIDV

-543 AICIFFFAVFLLV
+543 AVCLFFIAVFLLV

-575 DTVRGSLTMYN
+575 DTVRGSLTMNN
-586 DVSYGRTSQ
+586 DVSYGQTSR
-595 VLLTLEKAAY
+595 VLLTLENAAY
-605 HADIALRS
+605 QADIALRS
-613 ETDERPSGPRP
+613 DTGERRLSSK
-624 NADGEQRDNA
+624 RD
-634 NGDARSKA
+634 
-642 ASDRSA
+642 
-648 ADRPNRSENSD
+648 ENSSAK
-659 RPKRPTTKPKGDVAI
+659 PPAEPTSTKKAPQPKGEIAI
-674 QNIQVTSSD
+674 KNLQVTSSND
-683 EQSGNIRIELITD
+683 QSGNIRIELITD
-696 RPYTSAQFAAKWQQ
+696 RPYTSAQFATKWQQ

-725 ARETVD
+725 ARESVD
-731 ALRVELR
+731 ALRIELR
-738 GNDSSVLNG
+738 GNDASVLNG
-747 AMEELLKN
+747 AMLELLKQ
-755 LETLPAVTGVEQN
+755 LETLPAVTGIEQN
-768 TEPTESRMV
+768 TDPTESRLI
-777 LKLTEQ
+777 LKLNEQ

-790 TSDLASQVSTNFDGQ
+790 TNDLASQVSTNFDGQ

-820 LGYPNDQ
+820 LGFPNDQ

-838 ISLDD
+838 ISLED

-849 SSVAALFQEE
+849 SSVATLSQEE

-868 GKRSLYLSA
+868 AKRSLYLSA

-888 VVEYLE
+888 IVEYLE
-894 KAVVPQMERQF
+894 KAVVPQMKRQF
-905 SGVSVYFSG
+905 SGVSVFFSG

-933 LLIIYGLLAIPLKS
+933 LLVIYGLLAIPLKS

-966 LGHWMNDLTLGIFS
+966 LGHWMNNLTLGIFS

-1003 DLRHETDHVK
+1003 DLRHETSHVK
-1013 KAISL
+1013 KAISI

-1056 VSLAYGIMFA
+1056 VSLAYGILFA
-1066 TVITLVLI
+1066 TVITLILI
-1074 PVLLMIKEDIHN
+1074 PILLMIKEDIHE
-1086 LIAKLKNKPSHNQE
+1086 LIARLKKQSPLVSELSKDSH
-1100 VESSL
+1100 

>member
-1 MSPTDQHKGIIPWF
+1 MSPIDQPKGIIPWF

-28 MITLGVINMGSINK
+28 VITLGIVNVGSLNK
-42 EAFPSLSPNRVS
+42 EAFPSLSPNKVEVY
-54 ISVSNDSGSAKENE
+54 VSNDSGSAKENE

-76 QALQGT
+76 QALQST
-82 SGIKNITTSSTA
+82 PGIKNITTTATA
-94 SSTGVSIE
+94 SSGAASIE
-102 MVDGYD
+102 MIDGYD
-108 IDVLK
+108 IDTLMDDI
-113 EDVEDEVNQI
+113 DVEINQI
-123 TSFPDDADPAVVSK
+123 TTFPDDADPALISK
-137 AVREEHSIWIQ
+137 DVREEHSIWIQ
-148 LYGDADRRTLQKLT
+148 LYGEADRRTLQKLT
-162 DELESDLLANEDISA
+162 LELESDLLASEDISA

-186 TMMVEVDK
+186 MLKVDVDK
-194 NKLEAYNLTLTD
+194 NKLESYELTLSD
-206 IATAINAESST
+206 LADAINAESST
-217 AKVATLRN
+217 SKVATLRN
-225 EDIYLS
+225 EDIYMS
-231 ISASE
+231 ISAAE
-236 QAYIKSQFLQI
+236 QAYFKSQFSKI
-247 PIKTNENGGKLLL
+247 PLLTNENGGTLLL
-260 SDIANIR
+260 SDVASIT
-267 DVFDEDEFVLSRFNR
+267 DSYDTDDFVLSRFNR
-282 QNSLAIQVLTKGT
+282 ENSLAIQVLTKGT

-302 IAAKAVIQDWQ
+302 VAAKAVLEEWY

-321 VSLDTWYDR
+321 VKIGTWYDR

-384 TESIGLTLNMFT
+384 TESIGLTLNLFT

-438 VAIPTL
+438 VAVPTL

-509 KGWALIQRG
+509 RFWALIQRG

-523 QWFSD
+523 EWFSE
-528 RIYKPSIDI
+528 RLYRPAIEL
-537 ALNHRY
+537 ALNYRY
-543 AICIFFFAVFLLV
+543 AVLTVFMAIFILV

-563 AIRISF
+563 AIRTSF

-575 DTVRGSLTMYN
+575 DTVRGSVTMQN
-586 DVSYGRTSQ
+586 DVSYGQTQ
-595 VLLTLEKAAY
+595 KVLLALEKAAY
-605 HADIALRS
+605 QADIALRN
-613 ETDERPSGPRP
+613 P
-624 NADGEQRDNA
+624 NAEGRGERRGPPPGAQAEARADAPTRPPRD
-634 NGDARSKA
+634 D
-642 ASDRSA
+642 SA
-648 ADRPNRSENSD
+648 
-659 RPKRPTTKPKGDVAI
+659 VAI
-674 QNIQVTSSD
+674 ENIQVTASGD
-683 EQSGNIRIELITD
+683 QSGNIRIELITD
-696 RPYTSAQFAAKWQQ
+696 RPYTSAQFASKWQQ
-710 LSGMPEGVKNLRIRS
+710 LAGSPEGVKNLRIRS

-738 GNDSSVLNG
+738 GNDSSVLTG
-747 AMEELLKN
+747 AMAELLKQ
-755 LETLPAVTGVEQN
+755 LETLPAVTGIEQN
-768 TEPTESRMV
+768 SDPTESRLV
-777 LKLTEQ
+777 LELTDQ

-790 TSDLASQVSTNFDGQ
+790 TSGLASQISNNFDGQ
-805 VVQEYQRD
+805 EVQSFQRE
-813 NAEVEVR
+813 NNEVEVR
-820 LGYPNDQ
+820 LGYPDDQ
-827 QESPSAVMNTK
+827 QESPSEIMQTK
-838 ISLDD
+838 ITLED
-843 GTRIPL
+843 GSRIPL
-849 SSVAALFQEE
+849 SAVAKLSYQQ
-859 AETTIVRID
+859 AETRIIRID
-868 GKRSLYLSA
+868 GKRSLYLSS
-877 EVDKDEMSSTE
+877 EVDKDTMSATE
-888 VVEYLE
+888 VVEYLQ
-894 KAVVPQMERQF
+894 KAVVPQLERQF
-905 SGVSVYFSG
+905 VGVSVYFSG

-923 SSMSEMFLIA
+923 SSMSEMFMIA

-966 LGHWMNDLTLGIFS
+966 LGHWMNSLTLGIFS

-1003 DLRHETDHVK
+1003 DLRHETSHVR

-1066 TVITLVLI
+1066 TVITLILI
-1074 PVLLMIKEDIHN
+1074 PVLLMIKEDVHN
-1086 LIAKLKNKPSHNQE
+1086 ILARLKAAPE
-1100 VESSL
+1100 ESNNPPVTN